1 MRTLFLLVYISG
13 AAAAPLSF
21 FGVGDWGAPDPL
33 LQDRVASSM
42 AATADAMATPPAF
55 VLALGDN
62 FYEKGVA
69 SVDDR
74 QFDATWRDV
83 WLPKSERLRH
93 IPWLAVLGNH
103 DYHHGDEGAR
113 AQVDRTERGDD
124 DEWQMPTVDG
134 VYERAFARHAV
145 RVVAFG
151 VPDRA
156 AREGGDARAVHDDA
170 ARAVAARARALA
182 AAHADARTQ
191 WLFVVAHY
199 PVLSVGE
206 HGDTPALRATVQP
219 LLEQDEADA
228 YLCGH
233 THTLQHLEMR
243 GVHYL
248 VSGGGS
254 KADGAAFPALFALEG
269 RVTHFARAA
278 LGFSAHEISTDGL
291 TMKTIFV
298 SIDGEVLHSATQR
311 ARRARRGSRSRRAR
325 APRDN
330 PALRAARSA
339 RARAPCSPSR
349 RRGSACA
356 APRGRAARTPAST
369 RPCAKSRCRR
379 WCWLRPMINTCVLFA
394 FKSTYGDLYGGYGGG
409 GGSGRIAAVAS
420 SSAHGA

>member
-1 MRTLFLLVYISG
+1 MRLFLLVFISG

-21 FGVGDWGAPDPL
+21 FGVGDWGAPDPH

-42 AATADAMATPPAF
+42 AATADAMATPPSF

-69 SVDDR
+69 SVDDQ

-83 WLPKSERLRH
+83 WLPKSERLRN

-103 DYHHGDEGAR
+103 DYHHGDGGAR

-145 RVVAFG
+145 RVVAFDACMIARREEA
-151 VPDRA
+151 VTRA
-156 AREGGDARAVHDDA
+156 LYTDDDA
-170 ARAVAARARALA
+170 ARAVAALERALA

-219 LLEQDEADA
+219 LLEQYEADA

-243 GVHYL
+243 SVHYL

-311 ARRARRGSRSRRAR
+311 ARRAPRLTQPTHAR
-325 APRDN
+325 APRNDRVLRLA
-330 PALRAARSA
+330 ALGAGAGAVLAVVATLFRLRSAARPR
-339 RARAPCSPSR
+339 RAYTRIDAPVREIALP
-349 RRGSACA
+349 
-356 APRGRAARTPAST
+356 
-369 RPCAKSRCRR
+369 
-379 WCWLRPMINTCVLFA
+379 PMMLA
-394 FKSTYGDLYGGYGGG
+394 
-409 GGSGRIAAVAS
+409 
-420 SSAHGA
+420 

>member
-145 RVVAFG
+145 RVVAF
-151 VPDRA
+151 DACLIARREEAATRA
-156 AREGGDARAVHDDA
+156 LYTDDDA
-170 ARAVAARARALA
+170 ARAVAALERALA
-182 AAHADARTQ
+182 AAHADARTR
-191 WLFVVAHY
+191 WLLVVAHY

-206 HGDTPALRATVQP
+206 HGDTPALRASVQP
-219 LLEQDEADA
+219 LLERYEADA

-233 THTLQHLEMR
+233 THTLQHLEREER
-243 GVHYL
+243 G
-248 VSGGGS
+248 
-254 KADGAAFPALFALEG
+254 E
-269 RVTHFARAA
+269 
-278 LGFSAHEISTDGL
+278 
-291 TMKTIFV
+291 
-298 SIDGEVLHSATQR
+298 
-311 ARRARRGSRSRRAR
+311 RRALS
-325 APRDN
+325 
-330 PALRAARSA
+330 L
-339 RARAPCSPSR
+339 
-349 RRGSACA
+349 
-356 APRGRAARTPAST
+356 
-369 RPCAKSRCRR
+369 
-379 WCWLRPMINTCVLFA
+379 IH
-394 FKSTYGDLYGGYGGG
+394 
-409 GGSGRIAAVAS
+409 I
-420 SSAHGA
+420 

>member
-145 RVVAFG
+145 RVVAF
-151 VPDRA
+151 DACLIARREEAATRA
-156 AREGGDARAVHDDA
+156 LYTDDDA
-170 ARAVAARARALA
+170 ARAVAALERALA
-182 AAHADARTQ
+182 AAHADARTR
-191 WLFVVAHY
+191 WLLVVAHY

-206 HGDTPALRATVQP
+206 HGDTPALRASVQP
-219 LLEQDEADA
+219 LLERYAADA

-278 LGFSAHEISTDGL
+278 LGFSAHEISDDGL
-291 TMKTIFV
+291 TMTTTFV
-298 SIDGEVLHSATQR
+298 SIDGEPLHSATQR
-311 ARRARRGSRSRRAR
+311 ARRAPRLAQPARAR

-330 PALRAARSA
+330 LALRVAALGAGAGAVLAVAATWFRLRGAARPR
-339 RARAPCSPSR
+339 RAYTRIDAPVREIALP
-349 RRGSACA
+349 
-356 APRGRAARTPAST
+356 
-369 RPCAKSRCRR
+369 
-379 WCWLRPMINTCVLFA
+379 PMVLA
-394 FKSTYGDLYGGYGGG
+394 
-409 GGSGRIAAVAS
+409 
-420 SSAHGA
+420 

>member
-145 RVVAFG
+145 RVVAF
-151 VPDRA
+151 DACLIARREEAATRA
-156 AREGGDARAVHDDA
+156 LYTDDDA
-170 ARAVAARARALA
+170 ARAVAALERALA
-182 AAHADARTQ
+182 AAHADARTR
-191 WLFVVAHY
+191 WLLVVAHY

-206 HGDTPALRATVQP
+206 HGDTPALRASVQP
-219 LLEQDEADA
+219 LLERYEADA

-311 ARRARRGSRSRRAR
+311 ARRAPRLTQPTHAR
-325 APRDN
+325 APRNDRVLRLA
-330 PALRAARSA
+330 ALGAGAGAVLAVVATLFRLRSAARPR
-339 RARAPCSPSR
+339 RAYTRIDAPVREIALP
-349 RRGSACA
+349 
-356 APRGRAARTPAST
+356 
-369 RPCAKSRCRR
+369 
-379 WCWLRPMINTCVLFA
+379 PMMLA
-394 FKSTYGDLYGGYGGG
+394 
-409 GGSGRIAAVAS
+409 
-420 SSAHGA
+420 